1 MKSLPSHSRNAA
13 PEEEA
18 QCSSNRLP
26 STLHPT
32 PSGLTCTLHWIG
44 GSVARNWGCLA
55 FRSYFRSRA
64 IFRRTKCNAFKK
76 FQKLDAHSTMS
87 LFKFYRHFPE
97 LDAYFWVLKVDPC
110 GFMVFKVA
118 LLSQSV
124 AIDSASRYLFELTV
138 SHHEEQ
144 LLRNFTEQLLA
155 RDAFL
160 WVSVLEYISLCARYI
175 YIYLISILYSM
186 NIYQSYVDCP
196 DSWHHSWH
204 LAQKLLNMGSW
215 QLVRFSTVIYVYYMS
230 LGIGVGCR
238 RAGGEKRTYDL
249 DSEIPCS

>member
-55 FRSYFRSRA
+55 FRSYCNFQK
-64 IFRRTKCNAFKK
+64 TKCNAFKR

-97 LDAYFWVLKVDPC
+97 LDADFWVLKVDPC
-110 GFMVFKVA
+110 GFMVSKVA
-118 LLSQSV
+118 LLRLSQSV
-124 AIDSASRYLFELTV
+124 PIDSASRYLFELTV

-160 WVSVLEYISLCARYI
+160 WVSVLEYISLCARY
-175 YIYLISILYSM
+175 LISILYSM
-186 NIYQSYVDCP
+186 NIYQSHVDCP
-196 DSWHHSWH
+196 DWWHHSWH
-204 LAQKLLNMGSW
+204 LATNFLHMGSW

-238 RAGGEKRTYDL
+238 RAGGEKQTYDL